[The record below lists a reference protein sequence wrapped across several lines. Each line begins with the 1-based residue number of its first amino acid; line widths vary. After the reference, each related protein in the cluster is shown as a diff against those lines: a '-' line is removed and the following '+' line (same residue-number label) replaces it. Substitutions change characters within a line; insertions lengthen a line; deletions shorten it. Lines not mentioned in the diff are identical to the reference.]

1 MRLLKSAF
9 HRDRSDAS
17 SSLSSTQNTEESG
30 LYRKPQ
36 SSSTSSE
43 SVTAHS
49 PRLQFHTDGS
59 HTHHLKR
66 PSTGLLSLTN
76 LLHKPAFRLPL
87 FGNKKT
93 PRDSAREE
101 REAIDATLQRVP
113 SDASSLAQK
122 WGVCEK
128 VIGKGA
134 FGVVKIAR
142 KADRTG
148 ERLYAVKE
156 LRKKHSESTKHYV
169 QRLTSEFCIA
179 SSLHQQNVIETL
191 DLLPLNE
198 TSSVYC
204 QVMEYCDGGDLFSL
218 IYDSNGGLDITEADC
233 FFKQLARGIRYLHQ
247 MGVAH
252 RDVKPEN
259 LLLTSSG
266 CLKLSDFGSAECFL
280 GDHDEVLASKN
291 ICGSEP
297 YIAPEEFIDKS
308 YDPRAVDI
316 WSCGVVYMAMRTG
329 NHVWEVARENEDE
342 NYTRYLRFRRLV
354 DEESEKARR
363 RRNACKYKSNEEE
376 FADIVRTRE
385 EIRKKAQIGGLDIL
399 EHLESR
405 AKRLIYRMLDPN
417 PRRRARIDDVINNE
431 WIVATICCQA
441 P

>member
-1 MRLLKSAF
+1 MATCWSSIVDKSVEQA
-9 HRDRSDAS
+9 D
-17 SSLSSTQNTEESG
+17 LSI
-30 LYRKPQ
+30 
-36 SSSTSSE
+36 
-43 SVTAHS
+43 TAI
-49 PRLQFHTDGS
+49 
-59 HTHHLKR
+59 
-66 PSTGLLSLTN
+66 
-76 LLHKPAFRLPL
+76 
-87 FGNKKT
+87 
-93 PRDSAREE
+93 PRDTLREE

-191 DLLPLNE
+191 DLLPIND

-204 QVMEYCDGGDLFSL
+204 QVMEYCNGGDLFNL
-218 IYDSNGGLDITEADC
+218 IYESNGGLDITEADC
-233 FFKQLARGIRYLHQ
+233 FFKQLVRGIQYLHQ

-252 RDVKPEN
+252 RDIKPEN

-266 CLKLSDFGSAECFL
+266 CLKLSDFGSAECFR

-297 YIAPEEFIDKS
+297 YIAPEEFVDKT
-308 YDPRAVDI
+308 YDPRAVDV

-329 NHVWEVARENEDE
+329 NHLWEAARANEDE
-342 NYTRYLRFRRLV
+342 NYTRYIRFRRLV
-354 DEESEKARR
+354 DEESDKARR
-363 RRNACKYKSNEEE
+363 RRNTSTCKS
-376 FADIVRTRE
+376 RE
-385 EIRKKAQIGGLDIL
+385 EQLAEIARARLEIQRKAQLNGLDIL
-399 EHLESR
+399 EGLESG
-405 AKRLIYRMLDPN
+405 AKRLIYRILDPN
-417 PRRRARIDDVINNE
+417 PRRRIQIADVICND
-431 WIVATICCQA
+431 WIASIVCCQK